1 MDEVGP
7 VARGGGC
14 LLLAVSGQ
22 RWLTDSLDTEA
33 ALFTGWGRKLEVIWG
48 DSLGGGCLMQGVPE
62 QGLSAPGYR

>member
-1 MDEVGP
+1 MSEVGP

-33 ALFTGWGRKLEVIWG
+33 ALFPGRGRKLEVTWG
-48 DSLGGGCLMQGVPE
+48 DSLGGGISCKGCQSKV
-62 QGLSAPGYR
+62 